1 MRRSFD
7 RFSQPE
13 TSNHTLFLVDFI
25 TITSGPRFSVHTGY
39 TLRPVDNVER
49 FLSGLDHAQ
58 WRHTLGI
65 VHRHYRA
72 FQRGRRGATLRKGRS
87 TMGSSTT
94 VYLR

>member
-1 MRRSFD
+1 MDS
-7 RFSQPE
+7 
-13 TSNHTLFLVDFI
+13 I
-25 TITSGPRFSVHTGY
+25 